1 MIPKILTLVRGLPG
15 SGKSTFANNITNEF
29 SVCEADK
36 FFYDKEGNYNFDATK
51 LSQAHKWCKEQ
62 VEIRMKDNQINEQA
76 FVGVISFFAMVFV
89 LFVDVITGI
98 IGNELI
104 IKEFIFD
111 GFMLLTLGAFG
122 IASVDKYLTGKNKPG
137 SSDEETPVE

>member
-1 MIPKILTLVRGLPG
+1 MK
-15 SGKSTFANNITNEF
+15 
-29 SVCEADK
+29 K
-36 FFYDKEGNYNFDATK
+36 FFRE
-51 LSQAHKWCKEQ
+51 LIS
-62 VEIRMKDNQINEQA
+62 DNNEINEQA

-89 LFVDVITGI
+89 LLTDVITGI

-122 IASVDKYLTGKNKPG
+122 ITTAGRIMSLKNKVKK
-137 SSDEETPVE
+137 EETSEEVVD